1 MSIGGGRFW
10 RVDEDCGGEEY
21 FLPGSKGILN
31 EYTFPTFN
39 MGTIDYV

>member
-1 MSIGGGRFW
+1 MSIGGERFW

-21 FLPGSKGILN
+21 FLPGSKGI
-31 EYTFPTFN
+31 TFPTFN